1 MKIRDVTLELI
12 VKIPSVSTTTLSF
25 NLPLF
30 WDNIYT
36 YIYVLLDSAEV
47 GRFRDER
54 TWWNMAEG

>member
-1 MKIRDVTLELI
+1 MKLRDLTLELI
-12 VKIPSVSTTTLSF
+12 EKNPSVSTTTLSF

-36 YIYVLLDSAEV
+36 YILLDSAEV